1 MKSCAEVPARTLS
14 KVITTAPARPVPAK
28 SLSLLVSVVRRN
40 CGLFGLK
47 KLRGCGSKVT
57 ANAGLPCARPIC
69 RAAPITARW
78 PRWTPSKLPI
88 ATTAPLGMVAAGVVS
103 RITVNLDGIS
113 LRFWSIHGGHSA
125 QRETRPDRGLAG
137 RAKSSGRECK
147 AHSDFTGVLGEGLN
161 ALFNA
166 SVLTVTRIA
175 GSAILKCL
183 LSRKALGEEKMA
195 VDLSMPVLVV
205 DDYST
210 MIRIIRNLLK
220 QLGFENIDDASDG
233 SAALNKMRGK
243 KYGLVIS
250 DWNMEPMTGYD
261 LLKEVRA
268 DPNLATTPFI
278 MITAESKTEN
288 VIAAKKAGVNNY
300 IVKPFNAAT
309 LKTKIE
315 AVFPDMT
322 MA

>member
-1 MKSCAEVPARTLS
+1 
-14 KVITTAPARPVPAK
+14 
-28 SLSLLVSVVRRN
+28 
-40 CGLFGLK
+40 
-47 KLRGCGSKVT
+47 
-57 ANAGLPCARPIC
+57 
-69 RAAPITARW
+69 
-78 PRWTPSKLPI
+78 
-88 ATTAPLGMVAAGVVS
+88 
-103 RITVNLDGIS
+103 
-113 LRFWSIHGGHSA
+113 
-125 QRETRPDRGLAG
+125 
-137 RAKSSGRECK
+137 
-147 AHSDFTGVLGEGLN
+147 
-161 ALFNA
+161 
-166 SVLTVTRIA
+166 
-175 GSAILKCL
+175 
-183 LSRKALGEEKMA
+183 MA
-195 VDLSMPVLVV
+195 VDLSMSVLVV

-233 SAALNKMRGK
+233 SAALTKMRAGK

-261 LLKEVRA
+261 LLREVRA

-315 AVFPDMT
+315 AVFPDM
-322 MA
+322 ANA